1 MRYTAVD
8 REILVDSK
16 NAIRAIVLDMNDRY
30 YGFPGFHAC
39 ARDLF
44 RLMRTNPHITPESIL
59 VTMVPDVEELTEN
72 LWIAWLAMRVDD
84 DDIDDLFGDIT
95 DAEEALFFLCLLRVV
110 ASSVLHCDAVRNE
123 GDIADELE
131 LARGRA
137 SATSNGVEH
146 AMATVLDDGW
156 RSDHDT
162 GDCLTATTEA
172 IDAMTRQD
180 SSWRMRVDRAIV
192 HTASEL
198 LASSSTPRD
207 MDPVASLEASLG
219 DLGTMAARARDSI
232 ERQDIPDMADENK
245 EPFTVALEALA
256 PIEALLL
263 FTEASNHVQR
273 RRNDMDR
280 AARIID
286 TQVMHLERQLNGA
299 STSQAT

>member
-8 REILVDSK
+8 RGILIGAK
-16 NAIRAIVLDMNDRY
+16 NAIRATVLDMNDRY
-30 YGFPGFHAC
+30 YGLPGFHAC

-44 RLMRTNPHITPESIL
+44 RLMHTDPHITPESIL

-84 DDIDDLFGDIT
+84 VDNLFGDIT
-95 DAEEALFFLCLLRVV
+95 DAEETLFFLCLLRVV

-146 AMATVLDDGW
+146 AMATILDGGW
-156 RSDHDT
+156 RSSHDT

-198 LASSSTPRD
+198 LASSAPGDIAPPRG
-207 MDPVASLEASLG
+207 VAG
-219 DLGTMAARARDSI
+219 G
-232 ERQDIPDMADENK
+232 
-245 EPFTVALEALA
+245 
-256 PIEALLL
+256 
-263 FTEASNHVQR
+263 
-273 RRNDMDR
+273 
-280 AARIID
+280 
-286 TQVMHLERQLNGA
+286 VMG
-299 STSQAT
+299 

>member
-8 REILVDSK
+8 REILVDAK

-72 LWIAWLAMRVDD
+72 LWMAWLAMRVDV
-84 DDIDDLFGDIT
+84 DDINDLFGDVT
-95 DAEEALFFLCLLRVV
+95 DAEEELFFLCLLRVV

-146 AMATVLDDGW
+146 AMNTILDDGW

-162 GDCLTATTEA
+162 EDCLTATTEA

-198 LASSSTPRD
+198 LASSSAPGDT
-207 MDPVASLEASLG
+207 DPVVSPEASWG
-219 DLGTMAARARDSI
+219 DLDTMAARARDSI
-232 ERQDIPDMADENK
+232 EQQDIPDMADEDK
-245 EPFTVALEALA
+245 EPSTVALEALA
-256 PIEALLL
+256 PIETLLL
-263 FTEASNHVQR
+263 FMEASNHAQR
-273 RRNDMDR
+273 RTDDMDR
-280 AARIID
+280 VARAID
-286 TQVMHLERQLNGA
+286 TQVTCFEHRLGDI
-299 STSQAT
+299 

>member
-72 LWIAWLAMRVDD
+72 LWMAWLAMRVD

-137 SATSNGVEH
+137 NATSNGVEH
-146 AMATVLDDGW
+146 AMATILDGGW

-162 GDCLTATTEA
+162 GDCLTAVTEA
-172 IDAMTRQD
+172 IDAMTKQD
-180 SSWRMRVDRAIV
+180 PSWRMRVDRAIV

-198 LASSSTPRD
+198 LASSAPGD
-207 MDPVASLEASLG
+207 IAPVVSLEASLG
-219 DLGTMAARARDSI
+219 DLGTMAARARDTI
-232 ERQDIPDMADENK
+232 ERQDIPDMADEDK

-263 FTEASNHVQR
+263 FTEVSSHVQR
-273 RRNDMDR
+273 RKDDMDR
-280 AARIID
+280 VVRAID
-286 TQVMHLERQLNGA
+286 TQVMHLEHQLDG
-299 STSQAT
+299 T

>member
-8 REILVDSK
+8 RKILVDSK
-16 NAIRAIVLDMNDRY
+16 NAIRAIALDMNNRY
-30 YGFPGFHAC
+30 YGFPGFYAC

-72 LWIAWLAMRVDD
+72 LWLAWLAMRVDD
-84 DDIDDLFGDIT
+84 VDDIDDLFGDVT

-110 ASSVLHCDAVRNE
+110 ASSVLHYDAVRNE

-146 AMATVLDDGW
+146 AMATILNDGW
-156 RSDHDT
+156 QSNHDT
-162 GDCLTATTEA
+162 RDCLTAVTEA

-198 LASSSTPRD
+198 LASSPTACKSP
-207 MDPVASLEASLG
+207 SLG
-219 DLGTMAARARDSI
+219 DLGTMTARARDSI
-232 ERQDIPDMADENK
+232 ERQDIPDMADEDK

-263 FTEASNHVQR
+263 FTEASNHAQR
-273 RRNDMDR
+273 RKDDMDR
-280 AARIID
+280 AARVID
-286 TQVMHLERQLNGA
+286 AQIMSLEHRLDGA
-299 STSQAT
+299 STSQTT

>member
-1 MRYTAVD
+1 MRYTAVNRD
-8 REILVDSK
+8 ILIGAR

-44 RLMRTNPHITPESIL
+44 RLMGTNPHITPESVL

-72 LWIAWLAMRVDD
+72 LWMAWLAMRVDD
-84 DDIDDLFGDIT
+84 DIDDLFGDVT
-95 DAEEALFFLCLLRVV
+95 DAEEALFFLCLLHVV

-131 LARGRA
+131 LARERA

-146 AMATVLDDGW
+146 AMATILNGGW

-162 GDCLTATTEA
+162 GDCLTAVTEA

-198 LASSSTPRD
+198 LASSVPGD
-207 MDPVASLEASLG
+207 MDPVVSPEASWG

-232 ERQDIPDMADENK
+232 ERQDIPDMADEDK
-245 EPFTVALEALA
+245 ESFTVALEALA

-273 RRNDMDR
+273 RTDDMNHVVR
-280 AARIID
+280 AID
-286 TQVMHLERQLNGA
+286 TQVMSLEHRLDGA
-299 STSQAT
+299 

>member
-1 MRYTAVD
+1 M
-8 REILVDSK
+8 
-16 NAIRAIVLDMNDRY
+16 
-30 YGFPGFHAC
+30 
-39 ARDLF
+39 RDLF

-72 LWIAWLAMRVDD
+72 LWMAWLAMRVD

-137 SATSNGVEH
+137 NATSNGVEH
-146 AMATVLDDGW
+146 AMATILDGGW

-162 GDCLTATTEA
+162 GDCLTAVTEA

-180 SSWRMRVDRAIV
+180 SSWRMRVDRTIV

-198 LASSSTPRD
+198 LASSTPGD
-207 MDPVASLEASLG
+207 MDPVVSLEASWG
-219 DLGTMAARARDSI
+219 DLGTMAACARDII

-263 FTEASNHVQR
+263 FTEARNHAQR
-273 RRNDMDR
+273 RTDDMDR
-280 AARIID
+280 VARAID
-286 TQVMHLERQLNGA
+286 TQVTCFEHRLGDI
-299 STSQAT
+299 

>member
-8 REILVDSK
+8 REILAGAK
-16 NAIRAIVLDMNDRY
+16 NAIRTIVLDMNDRY
-30 YGFPGFHAC
+30 YGFPDFHAC

-44 RLMRTNPHITPESIL
+44 RLMRTDPHITPESIL

-72 LWIAWLAMRVDD
+72 LWMAWLAMRVDD
-84 DDIDDLFGDIT
+84 DDIDDLFGDVT

-131 LARGRA
+131 LARERA
-137 SATSNGVEH
+137 SDTSNGVEH
-146 AMATVLDDGW
+146 AMTTVLDDGW

-162 GDCLTATTEA
+162 EDCLTAVTEA
-172 IDAMTRQD
+172 IDAMTKQD

-198 LASSSTPRD
+198 LASSATGD
-207 MDPVASLEASLG
+207 TDPVMSLEASLG
-219 DLGTMAARARDSI
+219 DLDTMAARARDSI
-232 ERQDIPDMADENK
+232 ERQDIPNMADEDK

-263 FTEASNHVQR
+263 FTEASNHAQR
-273 RRNDMDR
+273 RKDDMDR

-286 TQVMHLERQLNGA
+286 AQIMSLEHRLDGA